1 MISPCKKICKM
12 IPSEK
17 ICAGCGRT
25 LREIGEWSQMSQ
37 KERKAIMHELQSRM
51 KYLK

>member
-1 MISPCKKICKM
+1 M

-25 LREIGEWSQMSQ
+25 LREIGGWSQMST
-37 KERKAIMHELQSRM
+37 KEREAIVLSAHLRM
-51 KYLK
+51 TRITCQEP